1 MARLS
6 PLSLDAA
13 REIGARYGLDVAR
26 VEALDLGSVNS
37 NFRFETRM
45 GARFFA
51 RIYEEQAQAGAEV
64 EVDLLFRLA
73 DQGVPVVRPL
83 RRTDGASVSRCAG
96 KPFAVFPWVE
106 GEWLCLERVTREHC
120 RLVGEALAQ
129 VHRASVPAS
138 LLGAGRFQPSDM
150 LARLDRVVAERHP
163 GLERA
168 VDTIRQKYAHY
179 TGRRDPAIPRGVCH
193 GDLFRDN
200 VLWQGPRIAA
210 LLDFESV
217 SLGPFVYDL
226 MVTVFAWC
234 YRDQLVSA
242 DAEAMVLGYASVRPL
257 EANERAALEVE
268 SALACLRF
276 ASSRITDFELRRA
289 GDAAPGRDFRRF
301 LARLAAVEAGVL
313 APIRERLERGSQS
326 TMAIGSDEA

>member
-6 PLSLDAA
+6 PLSLEAA
-13 REIGARYGLDVAR
+13 REIGARYGLEIAR

-37 NFRFETRM
+37 NFRLETKVGGRL
-45 GARFFA
+45 FA

-64 EVDLLFRLA
+64 EIELLFRLA

-83 RRTDGASVSRCAG
+83 CRTDGGSVSRCAG
-96 KPFAVFPWVE
+96 KPFAIFPWVE

-138 LLGAGRFQPSDM
+138 LLGPGRFQPSDM
-150 LARLDRVVAERHP
+150 LARLDRVEVETHP
-163 GLERA
+163 YLARELE
-168 VDTIRQKYAHY
+168 TIREKYAHY
-179 TGRRDPAIPRGVCH
+179 TARRDPGLPRGACH

-200 VLWQGPRIAA
+200 VLWQGSRIAA

-234 YRDQLVSA
+234 YRDHLVSA

-257 EANERAALEVE
+257 EADERAALEVE

-289 GDAAPGRDFRRF
+289 GDSAPGRDFRRF
-301 LARLAAVEAGVL
+301 LSRLAAVEAGVL

-326 TMAIGSDEA
+326 AMAIGSNEA

>member
-6 PLSLDAA
+6 PLSLEAA
-13 REIGARYGLDVAR
+13 REIGARYGLEIAR

-37 NFRFETRM
+37 NFRFETPV
-45 GARFFA
+45 GDRFFA

-64 EVDLLFRLA
+64 EIELLCRLA

-96 KPFAVFPWVE
+96 KPFAMFPWVE
-106 GEWLCLERVTREHC
+106 GEWLCLERVSREHC
-120 RLVGEALAQ
+120 RLVGEALAH
-129 VHRASVPAS
+129 VHRASVPAN
-138 LLGAGRFQPSDM
+138 LLGSGRFQPSDM
-150 LARLDRVVAERHP
+150 LARLDRVVVERHP
-163 GLERA
+163 YLER
-168 VDTIRQKYAHY
+168 DLETIRQKYAHY
-179 TGRRDPAIPRGVCH
+179 TSRRDPALPRGVCH

-200 VLWQGPRIAA
+200 VLWQGSRIAA

-234 YRDQLVSA
+234 YRDQLVGA

-276 ASSRITDFELRRA
+276 ACSRITDFELRRT
-289 GDAAPGRDFRRF
+289 GNAAPGRDFRRF
-301 LARLAAVEAGVL
+301 LSRLAAVEAGVL
-313 APIRERLERGSQS
+313 APIRERLERGSPS
-326 TMAIGSDEA
+326 ATAIGRNEA